1 MVRTGTH
8 MLEHG
13 LLPLPEVLTRDMSVP
28 VAYWKARQ
36 CAVVLTLAFAW
47 YGHDQPEPMA
57 MEVVCSRA
65 RTASGCR
72 QQKLS
77 ASASATTRSAA
88 VKPRGTR
95 TSARWY
101 TGAPPKPAR

>member
-1 MVRTGTH
+1 MAPAPGSGPEPEALPYPPGLPAEFDPVNVVRTGTH

-57 MEVVCSRA
+57 MEVVYSR
-65 RTASGCR
+65 GEDG
-72 QQKLS
+72 Q
-77 ASASATTRSAA
+77 
-88 VKPRGTR
+88 
-95 TSARWY
+95 
-101 TGAPPKPAR
+101 